1 MAEKDLEKCNDGKK
15 PVIKKTEVEVA
26 KADDVEKA
34 EAKSKGQGDERD
46 TAGKVKE
53 DGEKR
58 ADVVEKATEPTVTEE
73 ALLKAIQSLEEFSKA
88 QRDVEEEEEEEE
100 EEKEEPEEEKKAFED
115 FEDNE
120 TLEKAIEVSPFL
132 EALVNETSLALEA
145 VGKDVNGLRKSMSE
159 FDGKYIESLK
169 SLTEIVK
176 GLHTEIKEFFKST
189 GDRLTVIEQTPAGAR
204 KSIMKSV
211 DVKEIKKSFAGG
223 GSEGTD
229 LRTLPKRVIADAL
242 TKAVMDGKIRDT
254 VLMAFEGEH
263 NTAFSPEQEEIV
275 KAYLPKE

>member
-15 PVIKKTEVEVA
+15 PVIKKTEGEVA
-26 KADDVEKA
+26 KADVEKA
-34 EAKSKGQGDERD
+34 EAASKGQGDERD
-46 TAGKVKE
+46 KAGKVKE
-53 DGEKR
+53 EGEKR

-73 ALLKAIQSLEEFSKA
+73 ELLKAIQSLEEFSKA
-88 QRDVEEEEEEEE
+88 QRDVEEDEEE

>member
-15 PVIKKTEVEVA
+15 PVIKKTEGEVA

-34 EAKSKGQGDERD
+34 EAATKGQGDERD
-46 TAGKVKE
+46 KAGKVKE
-53 DGEKR
+53 EGEKR

-73 ALLKAIQSLEEFSKA
+73 ELLKAIQSLEEFSKA
-88 QRDVEEEEEEEE
+88 QRDVEEEEDED
-100 EEKEEPEEEKKAFED
+100 EKEEPEEEKKAFED

-145 VGKDVNGLRKSMSE
+145 VGKDVNVLRKSMSE

-242 TKAVMDGKIRDT
+242 TKAVMDGEIRDT

-263 NTAFSPEQEEIV
+263 NTAFSPEQEEII

>member
-1 MAEKDLEKCNDGKK
+1 MAEKDLEKYNDGKK
-15 PVIKKTEVEVA
+15 PVIKKTEGEVA

-34 EAKSKGQGDERD
+34 EAATKGQGDERD
-46 TAGKVKE
+46 KAGKVKE
-53 DGEKR
+53 EGEKR

-73 ALLKAIQSLEEFSKA
+73 ELLKAIQSLEEFSKA
-88 QRDVEEEEEEEE
+88 QRDVEEEEDED
-100 EEKEEPEEEKKAFED
+100 EKEEPEEEKKAFED

-145 VGKDVNGLRKSMSE
+145 VGKDVNVLRKSMSE

-263 NTAFSPEQEEIV
+263 NTAFSPEQEEII

>member
-15 PVIKKTEVEVA
+15 PVIKKTEGEVA

-34 EAKSKGQGDERD
+34 EAATKGQGDERD
-46 TAGKVKE
+46 KAGKVKE
-53 DGEKR
+53 EGEKR

-73 ALLKAIQSLEEFSKA
+73 ELLKAIQSLEEFSKA
-88 QRDVEEEEEEEE
+88 QRDVEEDEEE

-223 GSEGTD
+223 GSEGSD
-229 LRTLPKRVIADAL
+229 LNTLSKRTIADAL

-263 NTAFSPEQEEIV
+263 NTSFTPEQEEIV